1 MDISKENLVK
11 ESTCTRII
19 NKSAKWIRKHIQ
31 KGKWKKNKK
40 FIKND
45 GMIFINLNKIINGKK
60 LERK

>member
-11 ESTCTRII
+11 ESTCTR
-19 NKSAKWIRKHIQ
+19 IRKHIQ